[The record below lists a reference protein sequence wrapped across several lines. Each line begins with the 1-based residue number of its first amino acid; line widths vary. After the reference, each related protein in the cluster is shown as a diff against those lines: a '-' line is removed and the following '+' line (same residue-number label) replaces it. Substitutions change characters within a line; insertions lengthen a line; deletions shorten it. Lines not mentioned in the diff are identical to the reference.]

1 MVSNPGIDPSL
12 IKQKF
17 KQIVDEYNAQ
27 NVNTKVEMTDQ
38 GIFFVVNDVRNY
50 FKNLPKKTEFEANDD
65 YITIRIP
72 VEEIISLAM
81 EKGNTPDLK
90 SLVGEH
96 QVLQD
101 SNGQIKIVI
110 KLRL

>member
-17 KQIVDEYNAQ
+17 KEIIDEYNSH
-27 NVNTKVEMTDQ
+27 NTNSKVEMTDQ
-38 GIFFVVNDVRNY
+38 GIFFVINDVRNY
-50 FKNLPKKTEFEANDD
+50 FKNLPRKTEFEANDD

-72 VEEIISLAM
+72 VEEIIALAM